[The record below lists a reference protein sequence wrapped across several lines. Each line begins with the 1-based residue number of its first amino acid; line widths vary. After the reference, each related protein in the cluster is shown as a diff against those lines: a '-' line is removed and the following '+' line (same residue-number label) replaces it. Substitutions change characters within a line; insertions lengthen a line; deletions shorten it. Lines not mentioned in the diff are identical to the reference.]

1 MEAIPVSI
9 ALTQNTHNTDNTD
22 TYYCT
27 QSLLQTHWL
36 HNRQI
41 AGFVE
46 PSDKLPLAEG
56 GSSIKPIGAN
66 NFISIIN
73 HDGGELF
80 CRYFFMMMKTMPWV
94 FIYCPPYWEISL
106 VHTDQDAR
114 NEMVPE
120 DLFQTFYW
128 EDQDKSLQSTW
139 WVRKM
144 GTTLFHNKIYWPW
157 SALRVIVSVGPK

>member
-9 ALTQNTHNTDNTD
+9 ALTQNTHNTD

-41 AGFVE
+41 AGIAE

-66 NFISIIN
+66 NFISTIN

-80 CRYFFMMMKTMPWV
+80 RRYFFMMMKTMPWV
-94 FIYCPPYWEISL
+94 LIVLHIERS
-106 VHTDQDAR
+106 A
-114 NEMVPE
+114 
-120 DLFQTFYW
+120 LFTRIRMHAMKWF
-128 EDQDKSLQSTW
+128 
-139 WVRKM
+139 R
-144 GTTLFHNKIYWPW
+144 KIYFKHFIGRTKINLYNQHGESGRWGWPCFIIKFTDHGQL
-157 SALRVIVSVGPK
+157 SG

>member
-1 MEAIPVSI
+1 MCSDIVWRQSS
-9 ALTQNTHNTDNTD
+9 QNTHNTD

-73 HDGGELF
+73 HGELF
-80 CRYFFMMMKTMPWV
+80 RHYFFMMMKTMPWV
-94 FIYCPPYWEISL
+94 LIVLHIERSALFTRIRI
-106 VHTDQDAR
+106 QDAC

-120 DLFQTFYW
+120 YLFQTFDW
-128 EDQDKSLQSTW
+128 EDQDKSLQATW
-139 WVRKM
+139 WFRKM
-144 GTTLFHNKIYWPW
+144 GTTLFHNKIYWP
-157 SALRVIVSVGPK
+157 